1 MEGEKALE
9 RDPERSSGV
18 RKDAG
23 RDEGRES
30 APRLDVSRWSK
41 DQSETAAIG

>member
-23 RDEGRES
+23 REEERAS
-30 APRLDVSRWSK
+30 AWRLDVSKWSK